1 MNSRTTLMVARSRA
15 EAQVVEALLQ
25 SAGIPVYVPGLLLQ
39 DDFAVSQRAM
49 GLLGVK
55 VEVPKTDLER
65 AKQILAEAR
74 EKARS
79 EEPD

>member
-1 MNSRTTLMVARSRA
+1 MIARSRA

-55 VEVPKTDLER
+55 VEVPRDDLER
-65 AKQILAEAR
+65 AKQVLAEAR
-74 EKARS
+74 HEGAG
-79 EEPD
+79 EDPEP